1 MSDVGIVVERARS
14 QRFVQVAFAML
25 SLICLACALLVHLG
39 APALGLPHEATSVVA
54 FAFLAAGVLDAL
66 VMLAWERLFPV

>member
-1 MSDVGIVVERARS
+1 MVSTLNLSHIAPLSTAWAGDARN
-14 QRFVQVAFAML
+14 R
-25 SLICLACALLVHLG
+25 HLG